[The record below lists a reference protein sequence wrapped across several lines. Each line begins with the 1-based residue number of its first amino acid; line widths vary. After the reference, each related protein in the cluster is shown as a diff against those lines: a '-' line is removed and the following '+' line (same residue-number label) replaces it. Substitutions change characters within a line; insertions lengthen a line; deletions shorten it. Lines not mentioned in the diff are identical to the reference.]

1 MIFPGTSAERQEGKK
16 EAFMAENKKFV
27 ITVGRQYGSGG
38 AEMAKRLGER
48 LGLHVYDKEILK
60 MTSEESGIRESYFH
74 LADEKAGNKLLYRII
89 HSLIPENG
97 TPSLGSDLIS
107 SDNLFRF
114 QSSVIRKLAQEES
127 CIIIGR
133 CSNLIL
139 RNAGIPSLDIFLH
152 ADVNLR
158 TEHIQ
163 KLGLNGK
170 EDPRKY
176 LTKMDNLRETYF
188 KAYTKHELGTYHD
201 YDLCLDTGSLGY
213 DNCIEIIT
221 SLAKQQGLNLKH
233 Q

>member
-1 MIFPGTSAERQEGKK
+1 MIFPGTSAERREGKK

-114 QSSVIRKLAQEES
+114 QSSVIRGLAASET
-127 CIIIGR
+127 CIIVGR
-133 CSNLIL
+133 CADYALKDYDNKLNVFI
-139 RNAGIPSLDIFLH
+139 H
-152 ADVNLR
+152 APMTFKKSRIQEQYEVPEAKVKDVAIKTDKQRASYYN
-158 TEHIQ
+158 
-163 KLGLNGK
+163 
-170 EDPRKY
+170 Y
-176 LTKMDNLRETYF
+176 
-188 KAYTKHELGTYHD
+188 YTSKKWGDLKS
-201 YDLCLDTGSLGY
+201 YDLCIDSSILGI
-213 DNCIEIIT
+213 DGTVELI
-221 SLAKQQGLNLKH
+221 KQAVALKEKNL
-233 Q
+233 

>member
-1 MIFPGTSAERQEGKK
+1 
-16 EAFMAENKKFV
+16 MAENKKFV

-158 TEHIQ
+158 TGILELYIF
-163 KLGLNGK
+163 
-170 EDPRKY
+170 
-176 LTKMDNLRETYF
+176 F
-188 KAYTKHELGTYHD
+188 KCFSHSISIVL
-201 YDLCLDTGSLGY
+201 
-213 DNCIEIIT
+213 I
-221 SLAKQQGLNLKH
+221 
-233 Q
+233 

>member
-1 MIFPGTSAERQEGKK
+1 
-16 EAFMAENKKFV
+16 MAENKKFV

-74 LADEKAGNKLLYRII
+74 LADEKAGNKLLYRVI

-188 KAYTKHELGTYHD
+188 KTYTKHELGTYHD
-201 YDLCLDTGSLGY
+201 YDLCLDTGTLGY

>member
-1 MIFPGTSAERQEGKK
+1 MIFSGTSAEKREGKK

-48 LGLHVYDKEILK
+48 LGRHVYDKEILK

-133 CSNLIL
+133 CADYVLDGTENLVRL
-139 RNAGIPSLDIFLH
+139 FVYA
-152 ADVNLR
+152 
-158 TEHIQ
+158 E
-163 KLGLNGK
+163 
-170 EDPRKY
+170 
-176 LTKMDNLRETYF
+176 
-188 KAYTKHELGTYHD
+188 
-201 YDLCLDTGSLGY
+201 
-213 DNCIEIIT
+213 IEERI
-221 SLAKQQGLNLKH
+221 N
-233 Q
+233 